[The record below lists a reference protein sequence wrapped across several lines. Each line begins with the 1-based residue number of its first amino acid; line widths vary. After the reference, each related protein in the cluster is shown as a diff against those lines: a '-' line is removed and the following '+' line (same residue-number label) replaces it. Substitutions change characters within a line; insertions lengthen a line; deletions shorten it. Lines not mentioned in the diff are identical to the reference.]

1 MMTRSGVT
9 AERGDIGQMRSSA
22 RSVLRRLS
30 LALAAAAAG
39 SMLSFAALAADDAD
53 TSADGILTLQ
63 FENDYFG
70 HTDGHFTHGTRVA
83 WMSGENEVPEWAH
96 EAASH
101 VPLFAEGASTRIV
114 YSLSQSIFTPDNIRT
129 PDVIPNDRPYAGWL
143 HAGVGLVSVS
153 DTRLDNLQ
161 LDLGIVGP
169 DSGAEAVQ
177 TTWHRAFGFPHPA
190 GWSHQLKDEPA
201 LLLTYVRTWRRWRTF
216 PFLGL
221 SGDVEPDVSLDLGN
235 VLTQGGAGFTI
246 RIGNDLSKHYD
257 YGPPRIQ
264 PSLPGSD
271 FFAVRDGFGWYA
283 FAGAEGRAV
292 AHNIFLD
299 GNTFAKS
306 YSVDRRVLVGDLQV
320 GLAVFIGR
328 VRLAYT
334 QVYRTKEFVT
344 QDHADQ
350 FGSVSLSIA
359 FKL

>member
-1 MMTRSGVT
+1 MKDESGY
-9 AERGDIGQMRSSA
+9 ARHMGSLRKSA
-22 RSVLRRLS
+22 LCRLS
-30 LALAAAAAG
+30 LVLAAGVVATMASLG
-39 SMLSFAALAADDAD
+39 ALAADKPDAN
-53 TSADGILTLQ
+53 SDGILTLQ

-70 HTDGHFTHGTRVA
+70 HADGHFTHGTRIA
-83 WMSGENEVPEWAH
+83 WMSGENDVPDWAH

-101 VPLFAEGASTRIV
+101 VPLFAEGASTRMV
-114 YSLSQSIFTPDNIRT
+114 YSLSQSIFTPNDIRD
-129 PDVIPNDRPYAGWL
+129 PEVIPNDRPYAGWL
-143 HAGVGLVSVS
+143 HAGFGLVSVS
-153 DTRLDNLQ
+153 DTRLDNLE
-161 LDLGIVGP
+161 LSLGVVGP
-169 DSGAEAVQ
+169 ASLAEDVQ
-177 TTWHRAFGFPHPA
+177 TTWHRAFDFPHPA

-201 LLLTYVRTWRRWRTF
+201 VMLTYARTWRHWRTF

-221 SGDVEPDVSLDLGN
+221 SGDIEPDVSASLGN
-235 VLTQGGAGFTI
+235 VLTQGGAGFTV
-246 RIGNDLSKHYD
+246 RIGNDLSQHFD

-271 FFAVRDGFGWYA
+271 FFAVRDGLGWYV

-292 AHNIFLD
+292 GHNIFLD

-306 YSVDRRVLVGDLQV
+306 YSVDRRVLVGDLQI

-350 FGSVSLSIA
+350 FGSISLSVA
-359 FKL
+359 FRF

>member
-1 MMTRSGVT
+1 M
-9 AERGDIGQMRSSA
+9 ASA
-22 RSVLRRLS
+22 RISALGSAVVAAIAWVQLS
-30 LALAAAAAG
+30 GAA
-39 SMLSFAALAADDAD
+39 FAADRPDPG
-53 TSADGILTLQ
+53 SDGILTLQ

-70 HTDGHFTHGTRVA
+70 HADGHFTHGTRVA
-83 WMSGENEVPEWAH
+83 WMSGENDVPDWAQQ
-96 EAASH
+96 AASY
-101 VPLFAEGASTRIV
+101 VPLFAEGASRRMV
-114 YSLSQSIFTPDNIRT
+114 YSLSQSIFTPNDIRN
-129 PDVIPNDRPYAGWL
+129 PEYIPNDRPYAGWL
-143 HAGVGLVSVS
+143 HAGFGLVSVS
-153 DTRLDNLQ
+153 ESRLDNLQ
-161 LDLGIVGP
+161 LDVGVVGP
-169 DSGAEAVQ
+169 DSFAEDIQ
-177 TTWHRAFGFPHPA
+177 TTWHHAFGFPRPA

-201 LLLTYVRTWRRWRTF
+201 IMLTYARTWRHWQTF

-221 SGDVEPDVSLDLGN
+221 SGDIEPDVSANLGN
-235 VLTQGGAGFTI
+235 VLTQGGAGLTI
-246 RIGNDLSKHYD
+246 RIGNDLSKYFD

-271 FFAVRDGFGWYA
+271 FFAVRDGIGWYV

-320 GLAVFIGR
+320 GLAIFIGR

-350 FGSVSLSIA
+350 FGSISLSVA
-359 FKL
+359 FHF